1 MNWFRELTGFTE
13 AGHRDVQEK
22 INVQN
27 GKMLFLETGEIR
39 TCGKLE
45 VPTLSELRE
54 RNVLKKSG
62 ERKIKVSEVIG
73 DVKEMHANPENKFAV
88 FQAASQFNL
97 LEMVSQSVT
106 PVFSS

>member
-54 RNVLKKSG
+54 RNVLRKSG